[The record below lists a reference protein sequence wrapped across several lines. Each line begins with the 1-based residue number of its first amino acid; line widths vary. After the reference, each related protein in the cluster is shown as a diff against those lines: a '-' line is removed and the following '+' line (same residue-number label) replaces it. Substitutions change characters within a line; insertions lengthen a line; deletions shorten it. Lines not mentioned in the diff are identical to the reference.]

1 MSILVKKDDEIF
13 KTVTKYENERR
24 YIYNKDDIPRSPPRA
39 HTFVTCGEKIIT
51 FFVLNRVTMLW
62 RPRFAGHP
70 EFSTQTDQV
79 FLQTSNSNLLVA
91 TKTPFHSPFSC
102 LFASKLCGHFGSQ
115 FWVPN
120 LNHDL

>member
-79 FLQTSNSNLLVA
+79 FYKRQTV
-91 TKTPFHSPFSC
+91 TF
-102 LFASKLCGHFGSQ
+102 
-115 FWVPN
+115 
-120 LNHDL
+120 